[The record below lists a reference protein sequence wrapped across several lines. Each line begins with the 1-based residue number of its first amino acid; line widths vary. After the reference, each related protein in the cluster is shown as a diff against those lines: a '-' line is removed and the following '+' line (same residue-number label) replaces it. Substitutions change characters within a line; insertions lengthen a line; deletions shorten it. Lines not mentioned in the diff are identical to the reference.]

1 MLKQCYNYIQPL
13 LERTTINMYLLC
25 TQHVITGV
33 ISNASTSSYNVLFSS
48 WFEGQI
54 WQRINLKYN
63 DFVSP
68 RSGICHIKFLQF
80 FLTYLRVPFICKMII
95 KILHENTRFLLNTQK
110 QKETHRTN
118 LPEKPLKTIYQKT
131 LCWSRTKRN
140 MEVVIVEKGLY
151 YVTF

>member
-1 MLKQCYNYIQPL
+1 MWYQ
-13 LERTTINMYLLC
+13 
-25 TQHVITGV
+25 
-33 ISNASTSSYNVLFSS
+33 NASTYNVLFSS
-48 WFEGQI
+48 CFEGQI

-118 LPEKPLKTIYQKT
+118 LPEKPLKTISQKIFVLKLNEKKYGSSYRWKGVV
-131 LCWSRTKRN
+131 LCYFLIHVKL
-140 MEVVIVEKGLY
+140 I
-151 YVTF
+151 